1 MKMTE
6 NILAQLTD
14 TNAIL
19 DAIYETIA
27 TLDPNHE
34 EEMASY
40 HEALQI
46 LTQDVPAAEE
56 YIQALRQ
63 ELASD
68 LRFALWSGFQWNLD
82 CFHNPVNKLLVD
94 ADFEEL
100 CQESRMHTLPD
111 AQNALQKTQAF
122 VRSIPEDQRE
132 LLDPFTDHFAYLK
145 TWGYKL
151 AFYEGFCTADKLLS
165 CLLPG
170 YVPDVMLSMRLE
182 QKLWDSLGVSAAA
195 A

>member
-14 TNAIL
+14 TDVIL
-19 DAIYETIA
+19 DAVYETIA
-27 TLDPNHE
+27 TMDPNYG

-40 HEALQI
+40 HDGLQA
-46 LTQDVPAAEE
+46 LTQAIPGAEE
-56 YIQALRQ
+56 YILALRQ

-68 LRFALWSGFQWNLD
+68 LRYALWLGFQWNLE
-82 CFHNPVNKLLVD
+82 CFRNPVNRLLLD

-111 AQNALQKTQAF
+111 VQTALQRAQAF
-122 VRSIPEDQRE
+122 VHYLPEEKRE
-132 LLDPFTDHFAYLK
+132 LLDPVSDYYAYLK

-151 AFYEGFCTADKLLS
+151 AFCEGFRLADN
-165 CLLPG
+165 LLPHLIPT
-170 YVPDVMLSMRLE
+170 YTPAAILSMRLE
-182 QKLWDSLGVSAAA
+182 NKLWESLGATAAA
-195 A
+195 

>member
-6 NILAQLTD
+6 NLLTQLTD
-14 TNAIL
+14 TDAIL
-19 DAIYETIA
+19 DAVYETIA
-27 TLDPNHE
+27 TLDPNYG
-34 EEMASY
+34 EEMAHY
-40 HEALQI
+40 HEGLQMLAHAI
-46 LTQDVPAAEE
+46 PAAEE

-68 LRFALWSGFQWNLD
+68 LRCALWLGFRWNLE
-82 CFHNPVNKLLVD
+82 CFNNPVNKLLLN

-100 CQESRMHTLPD
+100 CQEGRMHTLPD

-132 LLDPFTDHFAYLK
+132 LLDPISDHISYLT

-151 AFYEGFCTADKLLS
+151 AFYEGFCLADN
-165 CLLPG
+165 LLPHLVPA
-170 YVPDVMLSMRLE
+170 YVPDTMLSMRLE
-182 QKLWDSLGVSAAA
+182 QKLWDSLGVVAAA
-195 A
+195 

>member
-14 TNAIL
+14 TDAIL
-19 DAIYETIA
+19 DAVYETIA

-68 LRFALWSGFQWNLD
+68 LRYAIWLGFRWNLD
-82 CFHNPVNKLLVD
+82 CFHSPVNKLMLD
-94 ADFEEL
+94 LDFEEL
-100 CQESRMHTLPD
+100 FQENSMHTLPD
-111 AQNALQKTQAF
+111 AQAALWKTQAF
-122 VRSIPEDQRE
+122 VHSLPENQRE
-132 LLDPFTDHFAYLK
+132 LLDPITDHFAYCK

-151 AFYEGFCTADKLLS
+151 VFCEGFRLADS
-165 CLLPG
+165 LLPHLVPA
-170 YVPDVMLSMRLE
+170 YVPDTMLSMRLE
-182 QKLWDSLGVSAAA
+182 QKLWDSLGIAAA
-195 A
+195 